1 VLFEADEEGGGTVEL
16 LRPKRSSLAHRLPGA
31 PPLLVEFITT
41 LLVEFIST
49 LLVVDPNNRPD
60 ATQALLHPFLSE
72 IL

>member
-1 VLFEADEEGGGTVEL
+1 MLFEADEEGGGTVEL

-31 PPLLVEFITT
+31 PPLLVEFI
-41 LLVEFIST
+41 ST